1 MKGWSDSSEREVI
14 AQFFKKFPKR
24 STPMSV
30 SKNTIK
36 ETGHRARLGEIMG
49 QTYPIYACA
58 GITRVISLVHGTF

>member
-1 MKGWSDSSEREVI
+1 
-14 AQFFKKFPKR
+14 
-24 STPMSV
+24 MSV

-36 ETGHRARLGEIMG
+36 ETGYRARLGEIMG